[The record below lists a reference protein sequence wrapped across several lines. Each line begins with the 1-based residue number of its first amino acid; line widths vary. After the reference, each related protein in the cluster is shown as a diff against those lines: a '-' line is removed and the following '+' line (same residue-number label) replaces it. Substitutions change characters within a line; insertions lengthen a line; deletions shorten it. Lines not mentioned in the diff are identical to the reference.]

1 MSACIVFQ
9 QNKKSY
15 VASDGAVSINF
26 GEGNVRIKN
35 DYKKTFCYENNLIFC
50 SGRIRIVEVIVSEIK
65 KKKDIKIEDIVQ
77 ICRSNYA
84 YEGLLEL
91 FLTKY
96 DEGIISYQLSSYN
109 NFTPI
114 KRVIDENNT
123 EVLSLG
129 FNASRNLETIFKHV
143 GKCKSIEEMI
153 ENIYRDICC
162 EEVGGTVDIYEIS
175 SMGIKNILTINLK
188 DRMTITERFVAEGNL
203 IVAETIVGKLLVGQN
218 LIVANENNSMIID
231 NEGIT
236 IEANKL
242 TIKGIQGQDYSF
254 TSYFE
259 MVNNQISL
267 GVKDAK
273 KYTDA
278 QIKIT
283 DGKIAQKVSNSEF
296 NTYKEQTANSISQK
310 VSKGSEFSTEFSQNA
325 NGFDFK
331 IGNNGTNIQ
340 MDRNGMVVRNGG
352 IAIKNNS
359 GKNVLEGDTDGNL
372 KVSGKF
378 TTQGENYKLELASNK
393 LIGFKGNETY
403 NPMYSAGVWWPN
415 GYPTGYVSVG
425 ATNAEQ
431 VDTNG
436 ALWMT
441 SYLNDP
447 DKSAGIQ
454 YMKKNNDGNYTS
466 SIIEFASGGS
476 ISLVGQKTT
485 GGFRYGLWSHPDGYI
500 YPYQG
505 DEQIGSDV
513 RPWNKVYCNNL
524 YYKNYSTS
532 FSSNILKES
541 SQVETLNNEVSK
553 TLANIEAEKYKDDNS
568 FYTFY
573 RDKFES
579 LVYTDINNDCRLV
592 VDPRPILD
600 DSMISLLVSKNNE
613 DLLLDINGYITSLS
627 MALKR
632 CIEKIECLQQRIK
645 ILEESATENKNTEKT
660 E

>member
-84 YEGLLEL
+84 NEGLLEL

-96 DEGIISYQLSSYN
+96 DEGVISYQLSSYN

-175 SMGIKNILTINLK
+175 AMGIKNISTINLK

-203 IVAETIVGKLLVGQN
+203 IVAETIVGRLLVGQN
-218 LIVANENNSMIID
+218 LIIANENNSMIID
-231 NEGIT
+231 KEGIT
-236 IEANKL
+236 IESNKL
-242 TIKGIQGQDYSF
+242 TIKGIEGQDYSF
-254 TSYFE
+254 TSFFE
-259 MVNNQISL
+259 MLNNRITL
-267 GVKDAK
+267 GVKNANN
-273 KYTDA
+273 YTDA

-283 DGKIAQKVSNSEF
+283 DEAIRSEVNNTKDNLQSQINQNAESITQKVSNSEF

-331 IGNNGTNIQ
+331 IGNSGTNVQ
-340 MDRNGMVVRNGG
+340 LDKNGVNIR
-352 IAIKNNS
+352 
-359 GKNVLEGDTDGNL
+359 
-372 KVSGKF
+372 
-378 TTQGENYKLELASNK
+378 
-393 LIGFKGNETY
+393 
-403 NPMYSAGVWWPN
+403 
-415 GYPTGYVSVG
+415 
-425 ATNAEQ
+425 
-431 VDTNG
+431 NG
-436 ALWMT
+436 ALT
-441 SYLNDP
+441 VTNSN
-447 DKSAGIQ
+447 GTVVI
-454 YMKKNNDGNYTS
+454 DG
-466 SIIEFASGGS
+466 
-476 ISLVGQKTT
+476 
-485 GGFRYGLWSHPDGYI
+485 
-500 YPYQG
+500 
-505 DEQIGSDV
+505 
-513 RPWNKVYCNNL
+513 
-524 YYKNYSTS
+524 
-532 FSSNILKES
+532 SSNIFKIFATHEVQLEAGNNLKYTYRIRHGMGYVPAYMAY
-541 SQVETLNNEVSK
+541 QVGSVSMVGISNTLLPAL
-553 TLANIEAEKYKDDNS
+553 TI
-568 FYTFY
+568 
-573 RDKFES
+573 ES
-579 LVYTDINNDCRLV
+579 LTSEQLSTTAIIRANADENDIIITYVRTKTN
-592 VDPRPILD
+592 I
-600 DSMISLLVSKNNE
+600 ISNP
-613 DLLLDINGYITSLS
+613 
-627 MALKR
+627 
-632 CIEKIECLQQRIK
+632 RIK
-645 ILEESATENKNTEKT
+645 VYIFKERLL
-660 E
+660 